1 MVVFLLFFSHNSFPC
16 SESIEGGT
24 INVII
29 TMCMVIKEYTE
40 ESGFFTQSAFVEMME
55 IHFGCP
61 VRYAPLWNAE
71 RGEQSNFVVVVVDF

>member
-1 MVVFLLFFSHNSFPC
+1 
-16 SESIEGGT
+16 
-24 INVII
+24 
-29 TMCMVIKEYTE
+29 MVIKEYTE
-40 ESGFFTQSAFVEMME
+40 ESGFFRQGAFVEMME